1 MPGNFLGDG
10 MGRFSTAPRV
20 QIVASLLLSFGAM
33 LAAASPAAAIE
44 SIKLTQVGHSDLAV
58 RGADGQTKPRG
69 QNGDVATLGDAA
81 FVAGGALFHGAQSTP
96 GRICTDY
103 GGVKVVDV
111 SDPASPIVK
120 SKIDIAD
127 PQGVVSGPKGNPRRN
142 AKVPN
147 VSASV
152 SSVDAL
158 RFPNGKSVL
167 AIATQRCEPS
177 FFSGGRIEFWD
188 VSNLN
193 SPTQIGT
200 YATPTTA
207 GIIEDVRMFTRADK
221 PNQVFAVTTLPF
233 TGANGEFRLL
243 DVSEPASPAE
253 IGIFPNTGVAGSNGT
268 NNGCR
273 IFAAGRSAAPTP
285 DGKRAIASFY
295 DGIQPPTAP
304 ESLGPNFVDFG
315 SPNTAALLNLDLD
328 QLPSFASGT
337 GTNADPKKFSPNPPV
352 WGYGPGLDTG
362 NRLDDTG
369 PASEGNAADVQ
380 PFVGSVDQLLAF
392 VSEDDV
398 DPATTQVSIDSPTGL
413 AGSQRGCF
421 GAVGAR
427 PYLLPGQQLQ
437 GQTAYV
443 GRACP
448 TSGFNRT
455 TLRAADPLLA
465 DPTGKIAVVESG
477 GDQFN
482 GCSNAEKVQ
491 RLAAAGAI
499 GVMGSLGG
507 DFLNQFIQGPAGGIN
522 SIPLVGVQSTT
533 FNKLTNYVPNR
544 ILSGVTFPT
553 TFTRSS
559 ATNVTVKPF
568 AVALGC
574 PAAASQP
581 GGAPVDACD
590 AATNASPITITATN
604 HGLVTGDRV
613 VLSDVTGNTAA
624 NGVSVVT
631 VLNANQFTLNG
642 SAGNGVW
649 AGGGSIQACLPS
661 PAACAATPARTDFSR
676 FRSVADATDP
686 VAGAQ
691 VAAASQLAVVPG
703 QSYRA
708 GTFLEVA
715 AYTSGTF
722 RAAVEWFD
730 GGGASVRLDAIPTA
744 GLSAVTPRTR
754 FERTLT
760 APANAAKAAVKF
772 EWTGGGAG
780 TAFADTFSFAP
791 DDARATVKDNPGAG
805 NTPEWGAQ
813 RIIDFSQ
820 TVPKEIGTYRSPTSK
835 LFPPPDDGIYAP
847 RQARMFGADVAFTTW
862 LSDGVRALDV
872 SNPAS
877 PKEVGAFVPPAVNDP
892 SPAAGAGISNLDTGD
907 PANLRRGQ
915 SWPNR
920 PLATGVG
927 VIPRSAKTAT
937 VVVSDINGGL
947 YVLNAEVDPAPAP
960 PPGGGGTGTTPERRT
975 TPTGPSPGP
984 APPAADKTAP
994 GVSAFKLTNRRF
1006 RVSSR
1011 RTAKSGVAAQAG
1023 RSKQGTTLTY
1033 TLSEAATVK
1042 IAVVQVR
1049 AGRRRGT
1056 RCVAPTRKLRK
1067 ATSCT
1072 RLTRK
1077 GTLTRVSR
1085 SGANRVAF
1093 SGRFGAT
1100 ALKPGRYRATLVAT
1114 DTAKNVSR
1122 PRTISFTVVKR

>member
-1 MPGNFLGDG
+1 MGQFSAARRIQVVAFLSVG
-10 MGRFSTAPRV
+10 T
-20 QIVASLLLSFGAM
+20 M
-33 LAAASPAAAIE
+33 LAAAGPAAAIE

-58 RGADGQTKPRG
+58 RGADGETKPRG

-111 SDPASPIVK
+111 SDPARPTVK

-127 PQGVVSGPKGNPRRN
+127 PQGIVSGPKGNPRRN

-152 SSVDAL
+152 SAVDAL
-158 RFPNGKSVL
+158 QFPNGKKVL
-167 AIATQRCEPS
+167 AISTQRCESS

-188 VSNLN
+188 VSDLS
-193 SPTQIGT
+193 SPKQMGT

-221 PNQVFAVTTLPF
+221 PGQVFAVTTLPF

-253 IGIFPNTGVAGSNGT
+253 LGIFPNTGVAGSNGT

-315 SPNTAALLNLDLD
+315 SPDTAALLNLDLD

-337 GTNADPKKFSPNPPV
+337 GTKTDPKKFAPNPPV
-352 WGYGPGLDTG
+352 WGFGPGLDTG

-369 PASEGNAADVQ
+369 PAAEGNAADVQ
-380 PFVGSVDQLLAF
+380 PYTGPAGQLLAF
-392 VSEDDV
+392 LSEDDV
-398 DPATTQVSIDSPTGL
+398 DPATTQVSIDSPAGL

-421 GAVGAR
+421 GAIGAR
-427 PYLLPGQQLQ
+427 PYRLPGQQLQ

-448 TSGFNRT
+448 TSSFNRT

-477 GDQFN
+477 GDQSN

-522 SIPLVGVQSTT
+522 PIPLVGVQSTT
-533 FNKLTNYVPNR
+533 FNKLTNYVPSR
-544 ILSGVTFPT
+544 ILGGVTFPA

-559 ATNVTVKPF
+559 MTNVTVKPF

-574 PAAASQP
+574 PGSGLGAAS
-581 GGAPVDACD
+581 VDACD

-604 HGLVTGDRV
+604 HGLATGDRAV
-613 VLSDVTGNTAA
+613 ISNVTGNTAA
-624 NGVSVVT
+624 NGDFIVT

-642 SAGNGVW
+642 SAGNGTW
-649 AGGGSIQACLPS
+649 AGGGSVQSCLPS
-661 PAACAATPARTDFSR
+661 PAPCSATPARTDFSR

-691 VAAASQLAVVPG
+691 VAAASRFAVIPG
-703 QSYRA
+703 QDYRA
-708 GTFLEVA
+708 GAFLEVA
-715 AYTSGTF
+715 AYASGTF

-730 GGGASVRLDAIPTA
+730 GGGASVRVDPIPAA
-744 GLSAVTPRTR
+744 GLSAVTPRAR
-754 FERTLT
+754 FERTLA
-760 APANAAKAAVKF
+760 APASAATAAVNF
-772 EWTGGGAG
+772 EWTGGGNG
-780 TAFADTFSFAP
+780 TAFADTLSFAP
-791 DDARATVKDNPGAG
+791 DNARATVKDNANAG

-813 RIIDFSQ
+813 RIIDFSRP
-820 TVPKEIGTYRSPTSK
+820 TPTEIGTYRSPTSK
-835 LFPPPDDGIYAP
+835 VFPPPDDGIYAP
-847 RQARMFGADVAFTTW
+847 RQARMFGKDVAFTTW